1 MKLLLIFNPHAAMNR
16 SVKLLPDICKG
27 LEQFAAVKV
36 ASTRHAGH
44 AVELVAAAN
53 LGAFDGVIAIG
64 GDGTL
69 FEVLNGLYRKEPQ
82 ERVPLGLVPVGTG
95 NAFARDLGLMPGEW
109 QKGIDIIARKKL
121 GRVDVAR
128 VQTRSETFHFLNI
141 IGMGFAVD
149 AGMTAKK
156 LKFIG
161 NAAYTLATLWE
172 IIRFKSYPLHIEIDG
187 KNIRQDNVFVEI
199 SNSRYTGTNFL
210 IAPDAQIDDGLL
222 DVTLLCALPR
232 GRLLRLFPTIYS
244 GRHVQYKEVST
255 FQAQRISIH
264 APHGRLLAP
273 DGEFLGHTPADI
285 RCLHR
290 DLEIFLPDT
299 LDRPVRKQPDL

>member
-27 LEQFAAVKV
+27 LQQFAAVEV
-36 ASTRHAGH
+36 VSTRHAGH
-44 AVELVAAAN
+44 AVELVAAAD
-53 LGAFDGVIAIG
+53 LGAFDGVIAVG

-149 AGMTAKK
+149 AGMTAKR

-172 IIRFKSYPLHIEIDG
+172 IIRFKNYPLHIEIDG

-255 FQAQRISIH
+255 FQAQRINIH

-299 LDRPVRKQPDL
+299 LDRTVRKQPDL